1 MLVNPIYSR
10 VNPKRIL
17 HTIANTNAIRSDRI
31 DISEPQ
37 EFLQASIIALPAR
50 KQVAPH
56 VHDQRSVNSAAATI
70 TQESWV
76 VMRGR
81 IHVRLFDVDLLLLHE
96 EVLSAGYLL
105 VSYGGGHGLQCLD
118 EDVVILE
125 FKNGPYLGRDF
136 QTFA

>member
-1 MLVNPIYSR
+1 MLVNKIYSR
-10 VNPKRIL
+10 VNPKRLL
-17 HTIANTNAIRSDRI
+17 HTIANANAIRGDRV

-37 EFLQASIIALPAR
+37 EFLQASIIALPAH

-56 VHDQRSVNSAAATI
+56 VHDQRSLNSAAATI
-70 TQESWV
+70 TQECWV

-81 IHVRLFDVDLLLLHE
+81 IHVRLFDDDLQLLHE
-96 EVLSAGYLL
+96 EALSTGYLL

-118 EDVVILE
+118 EDAVILE

-136 QTFA
+136 HTFS